1 MTSKPRARELGIP
14 FSGQPG
20 RWNAITDVAGVEVGH
35 TTLIE
40 GTSTRTGVT
49 AILPCGRQA
58 GGASVPAA
66 VFSLNGNGEL
76 TGSHWIEE
84 SGFMAGPVML
94 TNTHSVGVVRDAV
107 AAWLDTVTP
116 PEEGQGFHLPVVGE
130 TYDGVLNDIS
140 AQAVRAE
147 HAVAAL
153 TQARSGPVAEG
164 NVGGGTGMITHR
176 FKGGIGTA
184 SRMLEVAGTV
194 GTLGVLVQ
202 SNYGARDMLTI
213 AGVPVGQHL
222 TELMPEIRQQRDG
235 SIIIVVATD
244 LPLLPHQLKRVA
256 RRATMGL
263 ARLGGAAFNSSG
275 DIFLAFSTARPT
287 RQDGKEQWSALVND
301 DLDGVFR
308 ATVEATE
315 EAIVNAL
322 LAAETLQ
329 GFQGN
334 VVHALPHDELLAVMR
349 QYGRIG

>member
-40 GTSTRTGVT
+40 GASTRTGVT

-107 AAWLDTVTP
+107 AAWLDKVTP

-153 TQARSGPVAEG
+153 EQACTGPVAEG

-301 DLDGVFR
+301 VLDGVFR